1 MPPRIPPAIPNF
13 TASSDQIYI
22 RDPATATPNSPDDPD
37 MILIFGWGDG
47 LPKHVAKYAEGF
59 SGLYPAAR
67 QILVLGPISKVFFA
81 SLARRVVDMTPVVEA
96 LGDIVN
102 PSATKKSKIM
112 VHCMSNTGGS
122 NYASMLQAYLDKYGQ
137 PFPHQLVV
145 FDSTPGS
152 PVFSW
157 KRMGQWSR
165 AMSMGIAG
173 MFPWPEIVTRFFMG
187 FATIVVYVAGFLSG
201 EEPAGKFAVRVM
213 DDARYVPTE
222 TKKLYLYSKE
232 DDLISYEDIES
243 YEAHARAS
251 GYETKAVVF
260 QGSPHVGHMR
270 LHPEQYW
277 GSIKA
282 AWQWA
287 LGKQ

>member
-1 MPPRIPPAIPNF
+1 MAPRIPPVIPNF

-22 RDPATATPNSPDDPD
+22 RDPAIQAPNSEDDPD

-59 SGLYPAAR
+59 AQLYPAAR

-81 SLARRVVDMTPVVEA
+81 SLARRVTDMTPVVEA
-96 LGDIVN
+96 LKDYVS
-102 PSATKKSKIM
+102 PQATKKSKIM
-112 VHCMSNTGGS
+112 VHAMSNTGGS
-122 NYASMLQAYLDKYGQ
+122 NYASMLQAYRDKYNK

-152 PVFSW
+152 PEWSW

-173 MFPWPEIVTRFFMG
+173 FFPWPEFVTRFFMG
-187 FATIVVYVAGFLSG
+187 FATMVVYIAGFLSG
-201 EEPAGKFAVRVM
+201 EEPAGKFSVRVM
-213 DDARYVPTE
+213 DDTSYISIE

-232 DDLISYEDIES
+232 DDLISYEDIEQ
-243 YEAHARAS
+243 YQAHAKTR
-251 GYETKAVVF
+251 GYETKAVTF

-270 LHPEQYW
+270 HHPEKYW
-277 GSIKA
+277 GAIQD

-287 LGKQ
+287 LHK